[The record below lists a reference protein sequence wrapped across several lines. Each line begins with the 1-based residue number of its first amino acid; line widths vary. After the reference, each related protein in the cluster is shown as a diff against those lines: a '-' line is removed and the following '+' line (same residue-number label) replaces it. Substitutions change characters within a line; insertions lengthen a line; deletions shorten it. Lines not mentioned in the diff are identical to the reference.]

1 MSANKT
7 GPDAL
12 RPLLLA
18 FEPVFF
24 MITLMKLGVFINAI
38 LFHYNFSLKVVIC
51 TALVTDALFT
61 CFSAHDI
68 SIFHHPW

>member
-38 LFHYNFSLKVVIC
+38 LFHYNFSLITLSVPGFPYKPSLQQRKNLPYI
-51 TALVTDALFT
+51 LK
-61 CFSAHDI
+61 
-68 SIFHHPW
+68 